1 MAALQTIRDRGGLLV
16 SIVIGLALVA
26 FIVGDAL
33 SSGSSMFNSERN
45 QVGEIAGEGISITD
59 YQNKVTQQEEMLK
72 AMNGITALN
81 EDQQTMLR
89 NNIWQQMI
97 MEKLMGREYEE
108 LGLTVNGEE
117 LYDVLLGDNMTP
129 AMHQLFAD
137 PKTGV
142 VDKERA
148 RMIVKQILETPLNP
162 NSPEYGAM
170 LNQKNYWLNM
180 ERETHDTRLLS
191 KYGNLLAKG
200 MYVTDEQAK
209 ANAEGNATKTDIS
222 YIVKNYSSI
231 DDSSINISNNEIKE
245 YYNNNQARFKQNE
258 SRRIVYV
265 NFDIEPSGDDFA
277 ETEKSVEKLIG
288 EFAASNEPME
298 FVNLSSDVKADVNYY
313 KKEEIA
319 NDSLANFLFA
329 NNSEVFGPYLENNA
343 YKISRVGDVKM
354 LPDSVRARHILIA
367 PQNNNYMQAKA
378 TADSLANLLRKGAD
392 FEELALKNSA
402 DQNSAINGGDLGWFN
417 QKMMV
422 QPFSDSVFFAKKND
436 IKVVLTQFGA
446 HVVQVTDMAKP
457 VQKIQIATI
466 EKEINASGKTTN
478 KIYNDARNF
487 ATGIKDATSFD
498 KKVEETGLTKRI
510 ATVGK
515 NDKTIAGMDNAR
527 EMIRQ
532 IYLTEE
538 PGLVQTKDE
547 SIIFTNGNKYTVAV
561 LTEVNE
567 EGIAPINNVASTI
580 KRILIQKKKAEIL
593 KKELASMM
601 SGSES
606 LLSVAQKAGVDVKE
620 ATEISFNSFQIP
632 GAGIE
637 PRVIAAASVAE
648 QGKLSAPIEGNQ
660 GVFVI
665 LVNNRTTDEVTP
677 DEIKQT
683 KASLQQVNMYRANYQ
698 AIEAIMKNG
707 EVKDQRYRFY

>member
-45 QVGEIAGEGISITD
+45 QVGEIAGEGVSITD
-59 YQNKVTQQEEMLK
+59 YQNKVIQQEEMLK

-97 MEKLMGREYEE
+97 MEKLMSKEYEE
-108 LGLTVNGEE
+108 LGLTVSSEE

-137 PKTGV
+137 PKTGT

-170 LNQKNYWLNM
+170 LTQKNYWLNM
-180 ERETHDTRLLS
+180 ERETFDSRLLN
-191 KYGNLLAKG
+191 KYGILLAKG

-209 ANAEGNATKTDIS
+209 SNAEGNATKTDIS

-245 YYNNNQARFKQNE
+245 YYNNNQARFRQNE

-265 NFDIEPSGDDFA
+265 NFDIEPSGEDFS
-277 ETEKSVEKLIG
+277 ETTQSVRELTG

-298 FVNLSSDVKADVNYY
+298 FVNLSSEVKADMNYY
-313 KKEEIA
+313 KKEEIT
-319 NDSLANFLFA
+319 NDSLANFLF
-329 NNSEVFGPYLENNA
+329 NNHSEVFGPYFENNA

-354 LPDSVRARHILIA
+354 LPDSVRARHILIS
-367 PQNNNYMQAKA
+367 PQNNNYKQAKA

-392 FEELALKNSA
+392 FEELALNNSA

-466 EKEINASGKTTN
+466 EKVVHASGKTTN

-487 ATGIKDATSFD
+487 ATGIDNPANFD
-498 KKVEETGLTKRI
+498 KKVDETGLTKRI

-532 IYLTEE
+532 IYLTKE
-538 PGLVQTKDE
+538 PGVVQTKDE

-561 LTEVNE
+561 LTEINE

-620 ATEISFNSFQIP
+620 AAEISFNSFQIP

-637 PRVIAAASVAE
+637 PRVIAAASIAE
-648 QGKLSAPIEGNQ
+648 QGKLSAPIAGNQ

-665 LVNNRTTDEVTP
+665 VVNNRTTDEVTP
-677 DEIKQT
+677 EQVKQT

-698 AIEAIMKNG
+698 AIEAIIKNG

>member
-33 SSGSSMFNSERN
+33 SSGSSMFNNERN

-59 YQNKVTQQEEMLK
+59 YQNKITQQEEMLK

-97 MEKLMGREYEE
+97 MERLMGREYEE
-108 LGLTVNGEE
+108 LGLTVSNEE
-117 LYDVLLGDNMTP
+117 LYDVLLGDNMSP
-129 AMHQLFAD
+129 AIRQLFAD
-137 PKTGV
+137 PQTGI

-148 RMIVKQILETPLNP
+148 RLIVKQILETPLNP
-162 NSPEYGAM
+162 NSPDYGAM
-170 LNQKNYWLNM
+170 LTQKNYWLNL
-180 ERETHDTRLLS
+180 ERETLDSRLLN
-191 KYGNLLAKG
+191 KYGILLAKG
-200 MYVTDEQAK
+200 MYITDDQAK
-209 ANAEGNATKTDIS
+209 ANAEGDAIKTDIS

-245 YYNNNQARFKQNE
+245 YYNNNQARFQQNE
-258 SRRIVYV
+258 TRRIVYV
-265 NFDIEPSGDDFA
+265 NFDIEPSGEDFS
-277 ETEKSVEKLIG
+277 ETEKSVEELIS
-288 EFAASNEPME
+288 EFATSNDPME
-298 FVNLSSDVKADVNYY
+298 FVNLSSDVKADLNYY
-313 KKEEIA
+313 KKDEIA
-319 NDSLANFLFA
+319 NDSLANFLF
-329 NNSEVFGPYLENNA
+329 NNNTNVFGPYLENNA

-354 LPDSVRARHILIA
+354 LPDSVRARHILIT

-378 TADSLANLLRKGAD
+378 TADSLANLLKKGAD

-402 DQNSAINGGDLGWFN
+402 DQNSAVNGGDLGWFN

-436 IKVVLTQFGA
+436 IKVVLTQYGA

-487 ATGIKDATSFD
+487 ATGINDAASFD
-498 KKVEETGLTKRI
+498 KKVEETGATKRI
-510 ATVGK
+510 ATIGK

-532 IYLTEE
+532 IYLTEK
-538 PGLVQTKDE
+538 PGVVQTKDE

-561 LTEVNE
+561 LTGINE
-567 EGIAPINNVASTI
+567 EGVADINNVASTI
-580 KRILIQKKKAEIL
+580 KRILIQKKKAEML
-593 KKELASMM
+593 KKELAGMI

-606 LLSVAQKAGVDVKE
+606 LLSVAQKVGVDVKE
-620 ATEISFNSFQIP
+620 AAEISFNSFQIP

-637 PRVIAAASVAE
+637 PRVIAAASVVE

-665 LVNNRTTDEVTP
+665 MVNNRTTNEMTP
-677 DEIKQT
+677 DEIQQT
-683 KASLQQVNMYRANYQ
+683 KASLRQVNMYRANYQ
-698 AIEAIMKNG
+698 AIEAIIKNG
-707 EVKDQRYRFY
+707 EIKDQRYKFY